1 MFGKLQGVI
10 DYIGN
15 GFVIL
20 MAGGVGFRIMLP
32 ANVLT
37 AQTVGDKA
45 TFWIETIV
53 RDDAINLVG
62 FDSLA
67 AENMFVKLIS
77 VSGVGPKVALAI
89 LGAFKTDVLEN
100 AIAGGDIGTLTEVP
114 GIGKKVAE
122 RLIVEL
128 KGKVV
133 ASAGIAGGEGRG
145 AYNDALAALEALGY
159 RRVHT
164 VELVQRLIKEKPDDD
179 IQSLITKAL
188 KELSS

>member
-32 ANVLT
+32 ANVLA
-37 AQTVGDKA
+37 AQTAGNKA

-128 KGKVV
+128 KGKVAFNANV
-133 ASAGIAGGEGRG
+133 GGEGLG

-179 IQSLITKAL
+179 VQSLITKAL
-188 KELSS
+188 KELGS